1 MRKRDDEKNRQEV
14 MTALAMI
21 LQIGLALLVCM
32 GMSIGIGFYLDKLFG
47 TKFILIIFM
56 IIGFLASIRSMLVL
70 TGRYKPGGTD
80 KQAEEEQRKEPN
92 VLEQYRDYKG
102 KTKDEES

>member
-1 MRKRDDEKNRQEV
+1 MRKRDDEKNKREV
-14 MTALAMI
+14 MTALAML

-56 IIGFLASIRSMLVL
+56 VIGFLASIRSMLIL
-70 TGRYKPGGTD
+70 TGRYRPGGV
-80 KQAEEEQRKEPN
+80 ANEEDAGEREPSP
-92 VLEQYRDYKG
+92 LEQYRDYKG
-102 KTKDEES
+102 KKKDEES

>member
-1 MRKRDDEKNRQEV
+1 MRKRDDEKNKREV
-14 MTALAMI
+14 ITALSMI

-32 GMSIGIGFYLDKLFG
+32 GMSLGIGFYLDKLFG

-56 IIGFLASIRSMLVL
+56 VIGFLASIRSMLVL
-70 TGRYKPGGTD
+70 TGHYRPGGAKPEDTAD
-80 KQAEEEQRKEPN
+80 REPT

-102 KTKDEES
+102 KTEDDDK